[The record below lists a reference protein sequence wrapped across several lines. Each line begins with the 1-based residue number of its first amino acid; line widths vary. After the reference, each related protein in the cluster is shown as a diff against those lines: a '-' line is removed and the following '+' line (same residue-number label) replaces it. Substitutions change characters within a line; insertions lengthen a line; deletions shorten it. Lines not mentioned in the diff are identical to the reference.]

1 MLHKIKLFIRN
12 TCVFDNL
19 YGFYCP
25 DCAEVY
31 QKPTAFVRRMWD
43 EKQKCFKKYIQCD
56 ECLRTTPAYKDKIK
70 AVEQWGDQWEIV
82 QGSNC
87 MLNKN

>member
-1 MLHKIKLFIRN
+1 MLHKVKSLIRN
-12 TCVFDNL
+12 SCVFDNL

-25 DCAEVY
+25 DCAEAY

-56 ECLRTTPAYKDKIK
+56 GCLRTTPAYKYKVK
-70 AVEQWGDQWEIV
+70 AVEQWGDQWEII
-82 QGSNC
+82 QGSEC
-87 MLNKN
+87 MLNNI

>member
-1 MLHKIKLFIRN
+1 MLHKIKAFIRN
-12 TCVFDNL
+12 TCIFDNL

-25 DCAEVY
+25 DCAEAY

-56 ECLRTTPAYKDKIK
+56 KCLRTTPAYKDKVK
-70 AVEQWGDQWEIV
+70 AVEQWGDQWEII
-82 QGSNC
+82 QGSDC

>member
-1 MLHKIKLFIRN
+1 MLHKIKSFIRN
-12 TCVFDNL
+12 TCIFDNF

-31 QKPTAFVRRMWD
+31 QKPTAYVRRMWD
-43 EKQKCFKKYIQCD
+43 EKQKCFKKYIKCD
-56 ECLRTTPAYKDKIK
+56 ECLRTTPAYKNKVE
-70 AVEQWGDQWEIV
+70 AVEQWCDQWEIV
-82 QGSNC
+82 QGSEC

>member
-1 MLHKIKLFIRN
+1 MLHKIKTFIRN
-12 TCVFDNL
+12 TCVFDNF

-31 QKPTAFVRRMWD
+31 QKPTAYVRRMRD

-56 ECLRTTPAYKDKIK
+56 ECLRTTPAYKDKNE
-70 AVEQWGDQWEIV
+70 AAEQWEIV
-82 QGSNC
+82 QGSDC